1 MEENYMKSNLIPV
14 RRLARRKYGR
24 ELYEIAWNSSG
35 DLNPFKLRG
44 KLIEALKKAKIIERL
59 NKIIEFLNFG

>member
-14 RRLARRKYGR
+14 KRLDRRKYGR

-44 KLIEALKKAKIIERL
+44 KLIEALKK
-59 NKIIEFLNFG
+59 